1 MGRERRKAERAVA
14 MDAPGLSRDELGTG
28 HRPSSSENAKEPR
41 KRRAVV
47 SAPFRNDG
55 AFLPRAA

>member
-28 HRPSSSENAKEPR
+28 HRPSSSESAKEPR

-47 SAPFRNDG
+47 NAPFRNDG
-55 AFLPRAA
+55 AFLPRTA

>member
-14 MDAPGLSRDELGTG
+14 MDAPGLSRDELGAG
-28 HRPSSSENAKEPR
+28 HRPSSSESAKEPR

-47 SAPFRNDG
+47 SAPFRTDG
-55 AFLPRAA
+55 AFLPRTA